1 MDKSSDM
8 AVMLNFQNNVA
19 RVNELAQE
27 VEDAVNRGASVE
39 ELSGLIESLKFQ
51 AQIKLTE
58 NFRKYRELTLEG
70 GD

>member
-8 AVMLNFQNNVA
+8 AVVLNFQNNVV

-27 VEDAVNRGASVE
+27 VEDAMIRGASVE

-58 NFRKYRELTLEG
+58 NFRKYRELTLER

>member
-8 AVMLNFQNNVA
+8 AVMLNFKNNVA

-58 NFRKYRELTLEG
+58 NFRKYRELTLEM

>member
-8 AVMLNFQNNVA
+8 AVMLNFKNNVA

-58 NFRKYRELTLEG
+58 NFRKYRELTLER